1 MHLTLFFGA
10 FVMAA
15 LGILTVGL
23 ALLVI
28 LKIIADVWSHVREH
42 RKIIGQP

>member
-1 MHLTLFFGA
+1 MHFTLFFGA

-15 LGILTVGL
+15 LGTLTAGL

-28 LKIIADVWSHVREH
+28 LKIVADVWSHVREH
-42 RKIIGQP
+42 RKTIAQP